1 MTPLAKLAFC
11 AAALSALAGCGDER
25 GADGLTQSERDRL
38 NAAAE
43 SLDAGPDV
51 VDASPDSLVA
61 NEAPAAEAA
70 EAAESETEANAA
82 GNVQ

>member
-1 MTPLAKLAFC
+1 MNPLAKLAFC
-11 AAALSALAGCGDER
+11 AAALFALAACGDER

-70 EAAESETEANAA
+70 EGGTEANAA
-82 GNVQ
+82 ANVQ